1 MQCRTALSDD
11 ARAGNRYCQDHPEA
25 HSFASMK
32 RVAWLLLAVFCTV
45 LVQVQ
50 PAEAQ
55 VAKAKACACCQHP
68 GACAMPCCS
77 ASPSVSTALALA
89 PSGRVARSPLLRRAE
104 PLRGVMEI
112 FSTSFVATEAVRPA
126 LPASAEAALA
136 AGVPL
141 FKAHCS
147 FLI

>member
-1 MQCRTALSDD
+1 
-11 ARAGNRYCQDHPEA
+11 
-25 HSFASMK
+25 MK
-32 RVAWLLLAVFCTV
+32 RLAWLLLAVFCTV

-55 VAKAKACACCQHP
+55 VAKAKACACCQLP
-68 GACAMPCCS
+68 DGCAMPCCS
-77 ASPSVSTALALA
+77 AAPSVSTALDLA
-89 PSGRVARSPLLRRAE
+89 PSARLARSPLLRRAQ
-104 PLRGVMEI
+104 PLRGVTEV
-112 FSTSFVATEAVRPA
+112 FSPSFVATVAVRPA

>member
-1 MQCRTALSDD
+1 
-11 ARAGNRYCQDHPEA
+11 
-25 HSFASMK
+25 MK
-32 RVAWLLLAVFCTV
+32 RLAWLLLAVFCTV

-50 PAEAQ
+50 PADAL
-55 VAKAKACACCQHP
+55 VAKAPGCCQVP
-68 GACAMPCCS
+68 GACKMPCCPQPAPLPAVFS
-77 ASPSVSTALALA
+77 LAQSIQVTSSPSRERAQPA
-89 PSGRVARSPLLRRAE
+89 RVATGMFWASVVKPA
-104 PLRGVMEI
+104 
-112 FSTSFVATEAVRPA
+112 AVKGP